1 MLFNVF
7 LVFKEKGVKILAVG
21 VGWPNKPVKKAVFL
35 QILSNNDKRLFE
47 VNELK
52 KLPSLLPA
60 IVRESCKGKD
70 ELSVLLLN
78 IIFQSRIHSDILSL
92 IALTKG

>member
-1 MLFNVF
+1 M
-7 LVFKEKGVKILAVG
+7 KILAVG
-21 VGWPNKPVKKAVFL
+21 VGWPNNPVEKVVLL
-35 QILSNNDKRLFE
+35 QILSNNNKRLFE

-60 IVRESCKGKD
+60 VARESCKGKD
-70 ELSVLLLN
+70 EPSVVLLN

>member
-1 MLFNVF
+1 M
-7 LVFKEKGVKILAVG
+7 KILAVG
-21 VGWPNKPVKKAVFL
+21 VGWPNNPVEKVVFL
-35 QILSNNDKRLFE
+35 QILSNNNKRLFE

-52 KLPSLLPA
+52 KLPSLLSA
-60 IVRESCKGKD
+60 VVRESCKGKD
-70 ELSVLLLN
+70 EPSVLLLN

>member
-1 MLFNVF
+1 M
-7 LVFKEKGVKILAVG
+7 VFKEKGVKILAVG
-21 VGWPNKPVKKAVFL
+21 VGWPNNPVEKVVFL
-35 QILSNNDKRLFE
+35 QILSNNNKRLFE

-60 IVRESCKGKD
+60 VVRESCKGKD
-70 ELSVLLLN
+70 EPSVLLLN
-78 IIFQSRIHSDILSL
+78 IIFQLRIHSDILSL